1 MQELT
6 NELLVLEIISRSA
19 ENRRYLRST
28 YFIQLLH
35 MWLRKLLCSY
45 PSDDADDM
53 LSFGNQTAS
62 SNTSFIR
69 ILKVVLVIIDHW
81 LCLPYPVDSQFPFLN
96 LISLADHTLIED
108 CKIDVSVELSIMLV
122 KSQRLNTSEWEPVI
136 QHLIRLVIGS
146 IGFCSNLRRRVQLD
160 RMLREIKLNS
170 ITGSQLIRLYEEPSV
185 SSSLLANGYFDIFLI
200 LLFQLKKEQVAT
212 FLSKY
217 DHHMFSY

>member
-1 MQELT
+1 
-6 NELLVLEIISRSA
+6 
-19 ENRRYLRST
+19 
-28 YFIQLLH
+28 

-122 KSQRLNTSEWEPVI
+122 KSQRLNTAEWEPVI